1 MTHSFISLA
10 AQSIGFPL
18 SLIGTMLL
26 AIQFMQFHIRTAYGD
41 SDRTYGSTRNRP
53 YQGACQGNGAA
64 PAVWLIISAFLI
76 LHMRANGHEVNI
88 ASAITGTILC
98 YVGLWFVDDGDIPT
112 FATHPEEDA
121 VSVAKRHQSAVT
133 CWSDSLQV
141 TGGSLKPG
149 KSFWYPMYWGWGLT
163 V

>member
-1 MTHSFISLA
+1 
-10 AQSIGFPL
+10 
-18 SLIGTMLL
+18 
-26 AIQFMQFHIRTAYGD
+26 MQFHIRTAYGD
-41 SDRTYGSTRNRP
+41 SDKTYSSTRNRP

-88 ASAITGTILC
+88 ASAITGTIIC
-98 YVGLWFVDDGDIPT
+98 YVELWFVDDGDIPT
-112 FATHPEEDA
+112 FATHLEEDT

-141 TGGSLKPG
+141 T
-149 KSFWYPMYWGWGLT
+149 
-163 V
+163 